1 MVEEPSFLDGL
12 RIASPCK
19 ASWDKMEGDLRVRF
33 CGECKK
39 NVYDLRYMA
48 RAEAEA
54 LLLKSGEACVRMAR
68 RADGTVIT
76 ADCPVGRADQ
86 RKKAAAATALG
97 AGLIAATALLWKVRS
112 QPPPAELDLV
122 DIPREVLVPERLGQT
137 LAEMGQRQ
145 QTAEQEERREPIPM
159 GAIAIHPPEPP
170 RFPHGRHP
178 PRPPPTDTVSTDHE
192 GVRLL
197 SGNFSP

>member
-1 MVEEPSFLDGL
+1 
-12 RIASPCK
+12 
-19 ASWDKMEGDLRVRF
+19 MEGDHVVRF

-39 NVYDLRYMA
+39 NVYDLRYMS
-48 RAEAEA
+48 RAEGEA

-86 RKKAAAATALG
+86 RKKAAAVAAVG

-112 QPPPAELDLV
+112 EPPPSSELDVIDL
-122 DIPREVLVPERLGQT
+122 PREVLIPERLGLT
-137 LAEMGQRQ
+137 LAERVKREQQIAEEQRL
-145 QTAEQEERREPIPM
+145 EHIPM
-159 GAIAIHPPEPP
+159 GAIRVPPPEVP
-170 RFPHGRHP
+170 RIPHRRHP
-178 PRPPPTDTVSTDHE
+178 LPPPPPTETVTTDHE

-197 SGNFSP
+197 SGNFEP